1 MGTSSERLHQLFLL
15 NICLQMFDGIATYHG
30 VRLYWQEGNP
40 ILLAAIPVLGLG
52 QTLLLFK
59 STACLF
65 PVLLRRIGAHGF
77 VQVSLVAIATVYGIF
92 SFIPWMTRILS
103 LLWL

>member
-1 MGTSSERLHQLFLL
+1 MGRGAERLNQLFLL
-15 NICLQMFDGIATYHG
+15 NICLQMFDGVATYHG

-59 STACLF
+59 SKACLF
-65 PVLLRRIGAHGF
+65 LILLRRVGSSTMVHA
-77 VQVSLVAIATVYGIF
+77 SLAMLAAVYGMF

>member
-1 MGTSSERLHQLFLL
+1 MGLRGDRLHQLFLL
-15 NICLQMFDGIATYHG
+15 NISLQVFDGVATYHG

-40 ILLAAIPVLGLG
+40 LLLAAIPVLGLG

-59 STACLF
+59 SKACLF
-65 PVLLRRIGAHGF
+65 LILLRRVGSH
-77 VQVSLVAIATVYGIF
+77 ATVQASLAMLAAVYGVF
-92 SFIPWMTRILS
+92 SFVPWMTRLLS

>member
-1 MGTSSERLHQLFLL
+1 MGSRSDRLHQLFLL
-15 NICLQMFDGIATYHG
+15 NICLQMFDGVATYHG

-59 STACLF
+59 SKACLF
-65 PVLLRRIGAHGF
+65 LILLRRVGSHTM
-77 VQVSLVAIATVYGIF
+77 VQASLAMLAAVYVTF
-92 SFIPWMTRILS
+92 SFIPWMTRLLS

>member
-1 MGTSSERLHQLFLL
+1 MSSSDRLYQLFLL
-15 NICLQMFDGIATYHG
+15 NICLQMFDGVATYHG
-30 VRLYWQEGNP
+30 VRLNWQEGNP

-59 STACLF
+59 SKACLF
-65 PVLLRRIGAHGF
+65 LVLLRRVGSHTL
-77 VQVSLVAIATVYGIF
+77 VQVSLVAIATVYGLF
-92 SFIPWMTRILS
+92 SFIPWMARLLS